1 MALPRL
7 AKPPATQLPLL
18 VTPQPPLAKQPPLLV
33 KRLRGLPTPL
43 LVQPMQLPTLLLVQP
58 MQLPTLL
65 PMPLKHRP
73 RKLQTLNFC

>member
-43 LVQPMQLPTLLLVQP
+43 LVQPMQLPTLL
-58 MQLPTLL
+58 PTLLPQL
-65 PMPLKHRP
+65 PMPLKLQP

>member
-43 LVQPMQLPTLLLVQP
+43 SVQP